1 MKLGDHV
8 SAPFPIYNRMP
19 QGSLLSPI
27 LLALY
32 TALLLNLASTWVHH
46 DLTLY
51 VDDGT
56 IFVTSATTSAAT
68 NSAITGYEIALKWL

>member
-1 MKLGDHV
+1 M
-8 SAPFPIYNRMP
+8 
-19 QGSLLSPI
+19 
-27 LLALY
+27 
-32 TALLLNLASTWVHH
+32 ALLLNLASTWVHH